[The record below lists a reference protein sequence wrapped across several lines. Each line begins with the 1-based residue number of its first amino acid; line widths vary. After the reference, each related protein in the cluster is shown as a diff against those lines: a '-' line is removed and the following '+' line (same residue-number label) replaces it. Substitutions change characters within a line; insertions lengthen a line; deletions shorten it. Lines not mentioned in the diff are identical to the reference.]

1 MSFLNIKNTIIPSV
15 TFSGR
20 NLRLVREYADI
31 TGGKGVNVLNFI
43 VDMMLAMPEK
53 VRMNLLEFCQ
63 INIQQIEQNMA
74 KREYSNDLSVKR
86 RVAYQRL
93 ERFLSDENCQMDIPK
108 KEKGE
113 KIKRTIEFTATNYG
127 LVKEKAKKEKT
138 TFGRYVNYLIVLTL
152 DIPEEVKS
160 ELSVF
165 SSASLNETIQH
176 SESKSRYINELSREM
191 QMHYKKMELFWCNNQ
206 RAAFDGH
213 KSMKKIDMKDGYI
226 IYPSDWVVLEDVLRD
241 PKESSRASGVEVY
254 NGRRYGMPHFLLF
267 SNIAKNESYTEDEF
281 KIIEAA
287 CLRANSRFADV
298 LKDEQ
303 SMVDEEK
310 PVVGVFNI
318 IATDDP
324 YYDEFDTPPFG
335 CKIIRDISKS
345 KD

>member
-53 VRMNLLEFCQ
+53 VRMNLLEYFQ

-226 IYPSDWVVLEDVLRD
+226 YTRVIGSCLKMYYVIPKRAHVQVL
-241 PKESSRASGVEVY
+241 
-254 NGRRYGMPHFLLF
+254 
-267 SNIAKNESYTEDEF
+267 
-281 KIIEAA
+281 
-287 CLRANSRFADV
+287 
-298 LKDEQ
+298 
-303 SMVDEEK
+303 
-310 PVVGVFNI
+310 
-318 IATDDP
+318 
-324 YYDEFDTPPFG
+324 
-335 CKIIRDISKS
+335 
-345 KD
+345 

>member
-1 MSFLNIKNTIIPSV
+1 MRDFYRTKI
-15 TFSGR
+15 
-20 NLRLVREYADI
+20 
-31 TGGKGVNVLNFI
+31 
-43 VDMMLAMPEK
+43 
-53 VRMNLLEFCQ
+53 
-63 INIQQIEQNMA
+63 A
-74 KREYSNDLSVKR
+74 KWIF
-86 RVAYQRL
+86 Q
-93 ERFLSDENCQMDIPK
+93 K

-241 PKESSRASGVEVY
+241 PKESSRASVVEVY

>member
-1 MSFLNIKNTIIPSV
+1 M
-15 TFSGR
+15 
-20 NLRLVREYADI
+20 
-31 TGGKGVNVLNFI
+31 
-43 VDMMLAMPEK
+43 
-53 VRMNLLEFCQ
+53 
-63 INIQQIEQNMA
+63 
-74 KREYSNDLSVKR
+74 
-86 RVAYQRL
+86 
-93 ERFLSDENCQMDIPK
+93 
-108 KEKGE
+108 
-113 KIKRTIEFTATNYG
+113 
-127 LVKEKAKKEKT
+127 
-138 TFGRYVNYLIVLTL
+138 TL

-241 PKESSRASGVEVY
+241 PKESSHASVVEVY

>member
-113 KIKRTIEFTATNYG
+113 KNNRIYSDKLRVSKR
-127 LVKEKAKKEKT
+127 
-138 TFGRYVNYLIVLTL
+138 
-152 DIPEEVKS
+152 
-160 ELSVF
+160 
-165 SSASLNETIQH
+165 
-176 SESKSRYINELSREM
+176 
-191 QMHYKKMELFWCNNQ
+191 
-206 RAAFDGH
+206 
-213 KSMKKIDMKDGYI
+213 
-226 IYPSDWVVLEDVLRD
+226 
-241 PKESSRASGVEVY
+241 
-254 NGRRYGMPHFLLF
+254 
-267 SNIAKNESYTEDEF
+267 
-281 KIIEAA
+281 
-287 CLRANSRFADV
+287 
-298 LKDEQ
+298 
-303 SMVDEEK
+303 
-310 PVVGVFNI
+310 
-318 IATDDP
+318 
-324 YYDEFDTPPFG
+324 
-335 CKIIRDISKS
+335 KS
-345 KD
+345 KKRENNIWSICKLSHCFDFRYTGRGQK

>member
-63 INIQQIEQNMA
+63 INIQ
-74 KREYSNDLSVKR
+74 
-86 RVAYQRL
+86 
-93 ERFLSDENCQMDIPK
+93 
-108 KEKGE
+108 

-241 PKESSRASGVEVY
+241 PKESSRASVVEVY